1 MKMRI
6 PAVIEPMTAGIFSYQ
21 SDYNYAL
28 GF

>member
-21 SDYNYAL
+21 SDYDYAL